1 MKLNDVLYRR
11 QYKIIL
17 SSDISNLDLSYL
29 NSLGIWSNPKD
40 KHYIL
45 TLKVNDSPYKDLIV
59 FEKKFKEIT
68 GLDSKDFTIEIK
80 NGPLTLQSAVDSSW
94 F

>member
-1 MKLNDVLYRR
+1 MKLNDILYRR

-17 SSDISNLDLSYL
+17 SSDISSLDLSSL

-45 TLKVNDSPYKDLIV
+45 TLKNNDDFYKNPIV

-68 GLDSKDFTIEIK
+68 GLSSKDFNLEIK
-80 NGPLTLQSAVDSSW
+80 NGPLTLQGAADSSW
-94 F
+94 L

>member
-17 SSDISNLDLSYL
+17 SSDISNLDLLYL

-45 TLKVNDSPYKDLIV
+45 TLKVNDSPYKDPIV
-59 FEKKFKEIT
+59 FEKNLKK
-68 GLDSKDFTIEIK
+68 
-80 NGPLTLQSAVDSSW
+80 LQD
-94 F
+94 

>member
-11 QYKIIL
+11 QYKIVL
-17 SSDISNLDLSYL
+17 SSDISSLDLSSL

-40 KHYIL
+40 KHYVL
-45 TLKVNDSPYKDLIV
+45 TLKNNDDPYKDPAV
-59 FEKKFKEIT
+59 FEEKFKEIT
-68 GLDSKDFTIEIK
+68 GLGSKDFNLETK
-80 NGPLTLQSAVDSSW
+80 NGQLTLQGAVDSSW